1 MRDGKAAVLVG
12 AATAGAASR
21 QETLPLSDGSAVTL
35 TVGYYVDAQGNSL
48 YGQGVAPDR
57 EVELSILQKQVLLR
71 GMLDPREDPQ
81 MQTAVTALIEQGAQV
96 QQVPGTEEQETASQT
111 SGSDSA
117 EE

>member
-1 MRDGKAAVLVG
+1 MWTPR
-12 AATAGAASR
+12 
-21 QETLPLSDGSAVTL
+21 
-35 TVGYYVDAQGNSL
+35 GNSL

-96 QQVPGTEEQETASQT
+96 QQVPGTEEQQAPSQT